1 MVSRIRVYVGS
12 SVFVFYL
19 SVLVASSS
27 ITRSFSRSDTFIL
40 LVFAASLV
48 VFSVLYL
55 ARFTLEQKQFARVT
69 GEVYLCLILASVIPA
84 FYLVWKALSSP
95 FETEMIPSLGLSFYI
110 LRLLFLLIYH
120 FLVNRRTVKDLN
132 IKGITHEIEY
142 LVVAGI
148 GLFCLYGLMGF
159 HDLIERGTFH
169 LPTFEDL
176 VLIFLVVL
184 AEEITYRYYIQGEAS
199 EAFGRFRSVLIVSF
213 LFAFAHSEVTFNVY
227 LLAYRFISG
236 FAFGYGYMR
245 NQNLSVPIILHFL
258 TNLFPTVFF

>member
-1 MVSRIRVYVGS
+1 MGS

-19 SVLVASSS
+19 SVLVVRGSFS
-27 ITRSFSRSDTFIL
+27 ITGSFSRSDTFIL

-55 ARFTLEQKQFARVT
+55 VRFTSQQKQFARVT

-84 FYLVWKALSSP
+84 FYLVWKALSSS
-95 FETEMIPSLGLSFYI
+95 FETELMPSFELSFSI
-110 LRLLFLLIYH
+110 LFLLFLLIYH
-120 FLVNRRTVKDLN
+120 FLVNKRTVEDLN
-132 IKGITHEIEY
+132 IKGITHEVEY

-148 GLFCLYGLMGF
+148 GLLCLYGLIKF
-159 HDLIERGTFH
+159 HDLIERGSFH

-184 AEEITYRYYIQGEAS
+184 AEEIMYRYYIQGAAS

-213 LFAFAHSEVTFNVY
+213 LFAFAHSGVSFNVY
-227 LLAYRFISG
+227 LLVYRFISG

-245 NQNLSVPIILHFL
+245 NQNLSVPIILHCL
-258 TNLFPTVFF
+258 TNLFPAVFF